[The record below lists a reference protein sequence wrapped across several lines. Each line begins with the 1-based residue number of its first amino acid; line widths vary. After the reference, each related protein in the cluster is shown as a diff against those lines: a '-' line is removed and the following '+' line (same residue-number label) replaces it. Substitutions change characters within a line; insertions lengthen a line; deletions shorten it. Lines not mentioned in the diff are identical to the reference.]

1 MTDWS
6 AILAYA
12 FQMTDRECGDA
23 GDSGD
28 KRPKALRQVENRP
41 HALGTTCNRPVV
53 TVVTPH
59 NDEAVT
65 TVTTATSGGG
75 DEARK
80 AFPSAAQ
87 QDRHSV
93 TTVTTVTTVAR
104 GIHSRGGGVID
115 RLRSTPPPESFGA
128 ETWRQ
133 LLVDA
138 DAFFHCWAQRAELLA
153 WSDKELVGVHPG
165 APAARFD
172 AMGLLLLIRG
182 GEVIELQDQCARIR
196 SQGGSLLVY
205 RKHGYVGA
213 VPLWEVGSA

>member
-6 AILAYA
+6 AILARA
-12 FQMTDRECGDA
+12 FGTADRECGDGGDG
-23 GDSGD
+23 GDSRD
-28 KRPKALRQVENRP
+28 KPLRQVQNRP
-41 HALGTTCNRPVV
+41 HALGTTCNRAVV

-59 NDEAVT
+59 DDKAGT
-65 TVTTATSGGG
+65 TVTTAPSGGG
-75 DEARK
+75 DKARK
-80 AFPSAAQ
+80 TFPSAAQ

-115 RLRSTPPPESFGA
+115 RLRSMRPPESFGA

-138 DAFFHCWAQRAELLA
+138 DAFFHCWAERAELLA

-182 GEVIELQDQCARIR
+182 GEVIEIQNQCARIT
-196 SQGGSLLVY
+196 SQGD
-205 RKHGYVGA
+205 
-213 VPLWEVGSA
+213 